1 MSRFTKRQTKRKQ
14 KKQKKRQSRR
24 RLRGGKVFGRGT
36 YGVVLGEPRVP
47 CENEEFIRDRIE
59 SKQEVTKV
67 FFNESSIKNVVDTLE
82 LLNKSFTKDE
92 LKDLNKYFILPENL
106 CKLNKKEMATHSSV
120 YNDAWREGTDFKK
133 HTMQTTSDQGKH
145 DLNSELLSISNKAEI
160 ITFLKKLRRIIE
172 GIEKIHNKHIIHG
185 DLKLQNVIV
194 DIQGNFKIIDVDE
207 LRDVEK
213 LNFDAAF
220 FYDNHSYTIWPT
232 LANMFLIN
240 YYKIKYA
247 SNDEFI
253 GKTVGTLF
261 NIQSSE
267 LFSTQYN
274 QTLSLISRPEFS
286 ETFLVEKDP
295 TNYTVISDDILQ
307 ILVKKYG
314 EKPSEHLN
322 AIYTFIDKYSFGII
336 LLSVLKRYFE
346 IVGVKDDDTLV
357 ADLLEMIEQCCFLKN
372 GLKTTTHH
380 IKTEY
385 IKFVDSL

>member
-1 MSRFTKRQTKRKQ
+1 
-14 KKQKKRQSRR
+14 
-24 RLRGGKVFGRGT
+24 
-36 YGVVLGEPRVP
+36 
-47 CENEEFIRDRIE
+47 
-59 SKQEVTKV
+59 
-67 FFNESSIKNVVDTLE
+67 
-82 LLNKSFTKDE
+82 
-92 LKDLNKYFILPENL
+92 
-106 CKLNKKEMATHSSV
+106 
-120 YNDAWREGTDFKK
+120 
-133 HTMQTTSDQGKH
+133 
-145 DLNSELLSISNKAEI
+145 
-160 ITFLKKLRRIIE
+160 
-172 GIEKIHNKHIIHG
+172 
-185 DLKLQNVIV
+185 
-194 DIQGNFKIIDVDE
+194 
-207 LRDVEK
+207 
-213 LNFDAAF
+213 
-220 FYDNHSYTIWPT
+220 
-232 LANMFLIN
+232 MFLIN